1 MLKRSMVVLSLT
13 LMLVFTAQPT
23 QPVYGIL
30 MTPDEVAMANASSDA
45 ENKDS
50 GNAFVRAISAP
61 FKAIGRIFGAGKKD
75 NKPHRLSEKDVKKF
89 ETAGTVKVVD
99 ATLVNTPES
108 MGLKTNP
115 APATDATAPAPSKEE
130 LNKIQARQNVAR
142 ARTMVENNDN
152 NNLNEVFD
160 LLNAAIKLDPKN
172 GEAHNLLGIAY
183 EAKGMRQWAFKSLE
197 TAVKYDSNQ
206 PEYLNNLGY
215 LYLKNGEYDS
225 AAKYLRRA
233 VKISPQQQRYWNN
246 LGLVEV
252 QRENFDEAYNCF
264 VRAVGE
270 FEGHMNLANRLQARG
285 YDSQAIK
292 HLELARAI
300 RPTSREILVRLISL
314 YKRTGK
320 TEQAA
325 EATNSF
331 VSLSTMAATP
341 NQ

>member
-1 MLKRSMVVLSLT
+1 MLKRSMIVVALT
-13 LMLVFTAQPT
+13 LMLVFTAHPS
-23 QPVYGIL
+23 QPVYGVL
-30 MTPDEVAMANASSDA
+30 MTPDEVAMASSSADT

-50 GNAFVRAISAP
+50 SNAFVRAISAP
-61 FKAIGRIFGAGKKD
+61 FKAIGRLFGAGKKD
-75 NKPHRLSEKDVKKF
+75 NKPRRLSEKDVKKF
-89 ETAGTVKVVD
+89 ETAGTVRVVD
-99 ATLVNTPES
+99 ATMVPTPES
-108 MGLKTNP
+108 TGTKTNP
-115 APATDATAPAPSKEE
+115 APATDATATTTSKEE
-130 LNKIQARQNVAR
+130 TNKIQARQNVAR
-142 ARTMVENNDN
+142 ARTMVDN

-183 EAKGMRQWAFKSLE
+183 EAKGMRQWAFKSFE
-197 TAVKYDSNQ
+197 TAVRDDSNQ
-206 PEYLNNLGY
+206 PEFLNNLGY
-215 LYLKNGEYDS
+215 LHLKNGEYNS

-233 VKISPQQQRYWNN
+233 VKISPQERYWNN
-246 LGLVEV
+246 LGLAEV

-264 VRAVGE
+264 AKAVGE

-285 YDSQAIK
+285 DDNQAIK

-320 TEQAA
+320 TEEAA
-325 EATNSF
+325 EATNVF
-331 VSLSTMAATP
+331 VSLSTMAAAP

>member
-1 MLKRSMVVLSLT
+1 MLKRSTVVLSLT
-13 LMLVFTAQPT
+13 LMLVFTAHPT
-23 QPVYGIL
+23 QPVYGVL

-61 FKAIGRIFGAGKKD
+61 FKAIGKLFGAGKKD

-89 ETAGTVKVVD
+89 ETTGTVRVVD
-99 ATLVNTPES
+99 ATLVATPES

-115 APATDATAPAPSKEE
+115 AAATDATATAPSKEE

-142 ARTMVENNDN
+142 ARTMLDN
-152 NNLNEVFD
+152 NNINNEVFD
-160 LLNAAIKLDPKN
+160 LLNTAIKLDPKN

-285 YDSQAIK
+285 YDSQAIRL
-292 HLELARAI
+292 LELARAI

-331 VSLSTMAATP
+331 VSLSTMAAAP